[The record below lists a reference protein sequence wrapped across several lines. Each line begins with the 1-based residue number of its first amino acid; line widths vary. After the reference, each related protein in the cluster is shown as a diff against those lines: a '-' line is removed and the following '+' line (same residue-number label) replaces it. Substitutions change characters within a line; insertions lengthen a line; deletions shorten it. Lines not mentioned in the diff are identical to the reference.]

1 MNTNAVTEQGSA
13 PADVAEFD
21 TYRAEANARDL
32 ARLRGE
38 SPKTEDSATS
48 KEEVDEL
55 DQVADEK
62 EATDEKT
69 AETEDSATSEK
80 DKSETAAA
88 SEAANQQGKDS
99 KENGKEKDE
108 NANGKREKTAAT
120 SESRW
125 AKITRENRELRER
138 LARVEGA
145 QSVRDQRDTKQE
157 SQTATDGKTATDKK
171 AEGTP
176 KPTLADKDDKGQ
188 PKYKTYEEFQDAR
201 DEWLRA
207 EIKRESAETSKQ
219 SAQET
224 ERQRAEKVVWDEQRK
239 RVDKAREKHADFDA
253 VAFAV
258 PMPEKSPLFGFI
270 LDSAHGTDVLYH
282 LGKNPADAER
292 IQGKPVFAADG
303 KTITRFEGG
312 LSPIAQIRELSKIEA
327 KFSTPTPPAKRI
339 TSAPPPPTVLNGNGA
354 VGSDEVEQALKEGDQ
369 EAYSKAA
376 NARDLAR
383 RRGK

>member
-1 MNTNAVTEQGSA
+1 MNTNAVTEQNSA
-13 PADVAEFD
+13 PADVVEFE
-21 TYRAEANARDL
+21 TYQAEANARDL

-38 SPKTEDSATS
+38 APKSEDSATS
-48 KEEVDEL
+48 EETEEQEVANEKDE
-55 DQVADEK
+55 
-62 EATDEKT
+62 T
-69 AETEDSATSEK
+69 AETEDSATSGKEK

-88 SEAANQQGKDS
+88 SEAASQQEKDS
-99 KENGKEKDE
+99 KETGKEKDE
-108 NANGKREKTAAT
+108 NANGNRGKTAAS

-138 LARVEGA
+138 LARLEGA
-145 QSVRDQRDTKQE
+145 ESVRSGQRDTKQE
-157 SQTATDGKTATDKK
+157 SLPAADGKAATEKK

-188 PKYKTYEEFQDAR
+188 PKFKTYEEFQDAR

-224 ERQRAEKVVWDEQRK
+224 ERQRAEKAVWEEQFK
-239 RVDKAREKHADFDA
+239 RVGKAREKYADFDA

-258 PMPEKSPLFGFI
+258 PMPEKSPLYGFI
-270 LDSAHGTDVLYH
+270 LDSDHGTDVLYH
-282 LGKNPADAER
+282 LGKNPGDLER
-292 IQGKPVFAADG
+292 IQGKPVMAADG
-303 KTITRFEGG
+303 KSVVKFEGG
-312 LSPIAQIRELSKIEA
+312 LSPIAQIRELSKIETKVSA
-327 KFSTPTPPAKRI
+327 VTPAKRI
-339 TSAPPPPTVLNGNGA
+339 TQAAAPIRVLGGNSSATA
-354 VGSDEVEQALKEGDQ
+354 DEVEQAVNEGDQ
-369 EAYSKAA
+369 EAYTKAA

>member
-1 MNTNAVTEQGSA
+1 MITNAVTEQNSA
-13 PADVAEFD
+13 PADVVEFE
-21 TYRAEANARDL
+21 TYQAEANARDL
-32 ARLRGE
+32 ARRRGE
-38 SPKTEDSATS
+38 APKTEDSATS
-48 KEEVDEL
+48 DETE
-55 DQVADEK
+55 QQEVADGK
-62 EATDEKT
+62 EATTDEAT
-69 AETEDSATSEK
+69 AETEDSATSGK

-88 SEAANQQGKDS
+88 SEAATQQEKDS
-99 KENGKEKDE
+99 KETGKEKDE
-108 NANGKREKTAAT
+108 NANGNRGKTAAT

-138 LARVEGA
+138 LARLEGA
-145 QSVRDQRDTKQE
+145 ESVRTSQRDTKQE
-157 SQTATDGKTATDKK
+157 SQTAADGKTATDKK
-171 AEGTP
+171 VEGTP

-188 PKYKTYEEFQDAR
+188 PKFKTYEEFQDAR

-224 ERQRAEKVVWDEQRK
+224 ERQRADKAVWDEQFK
-239 RVDKAREKHADFDA
+239 RVGKAREKYADFDA

-282 LGKNPADAER
+282 LGKNPGDLER
-292 IQGKPVFAADG
+292 IQGKPVMAADG
-303 KTITRFEGG
+303 KSVVKFEGG
-312 LSPIAQIRELSKIEA
+312 LSPIAQIRELSKIET
-327 KFSTPTPPAKRI
+327 KVSTVTPAKRI
-339 TSAPPPPTVLNGNGA
+339 TQAAAPIRVLGGNSSATA
-354 VGSDEVEQALKEGDQ
+354 DEVEHAVNEGDQ
-369 EAYSKAA
+369 EAYSRAA